1 MLLRIFRFMQQSP
14 PMKQIR
20 FLRASFM
27 SEFLSTLNFKDRYR
41 EFVPKTKVFG
51 ILLLKYHSAVFIEFF
66 VFINLIPKTYQDF
79 KPF

>member
-1 MLLRIFRFMQQSP
+1 
-14 PMKQIR
+14 
-20 FLRASFM
+20 M

-41 EFVPKTKVFG
+41 EFVPKTKVFS